1 MGIQLSTQR
10 YVLLMVKATNRK
22 SNTLAPPLGV
32 IPKPLQM
39 MLLLLP
45 QHARVQLS
53 AQTVSIEPNAKTH
66 ELQYINGYNN
76 FRYVLLYVFMI
87 LRATK
92 PRYTN
97 HTYYDCIFFTS
108 TILHDRAPPQSRAPN
123 TRRLSYRHHAKTS
136 RSALTLRRRHSKL
149 LVL

>member
-1 MGIQLSTQR
+1 
-10 YVLLMVKATNRK
+10 MVKATNRK

-66 ELQYINGYNN
+66 ELQYINGSVSYTH
-76 FRYVLLYVFMI
+76 
-87 LRATK
+87 LRA
-92 PRYTN
+92 
-97 HTYYDCIFFTS
+97 HE
-108 TILHDRAPPQSRAPN
+108 
-123 TRRLSYRHHAKTS
+123 TREDLVCRLLLEKKKTE
-136 RSALTLRRRHSKL
+136 L
-149 LVL
+149 